1 MRKTLLSVFSLFS
14 MLTISAQQDVL
25 WEKTFGGEQA
35 EYLYHAIP
43 TLDYGFL
50 ILGSSASD
58 ATGDIQKK
66 NQGGLD
72 YFIWKMDE
80 NGNQEWQNSFG
91 GDGDDLLKSAI
102 TTPDGGFLLVGS
114 SNSSKSGDKTEKAI
128 GMTDVWM
135 IKLDPTGTIQWQRTI
150 GGLGNDEALTV
161 IRTTDKG
168 YLIGANSDSPKSNIK
183 SQDNFGSNDFWI
195 IKLDEKGT
203 VLWEKTIGGEQEE
216 ALKTIVETKNGY
228 LIGGISNSKKGELK
242 SQDSHYLSSV
252 WLVELNKEGEIIQE
266 KTLENDQQS
275 NLVSLNSTEN
285 KIILA
290 VNYLAKNE
298 LKLVELDENLSFS
311 NEKAKEFKS
320 SVQINS
326 VLPLENDY
334 LITANTIDYKHKST
348 TNQNDLE
355 SKYLAFYLDNRF
367 EENWKKEIGKNESFS
382 YLEKVIPMRDGS
394 FLLVGNSTNGSVAK
408 GQDDFYL
415 VKLGDKS
422 SQEKRTYIEA
432 YPNPTRDFVNV
443 LINKEFEKAVIEVYN
458 LTGQHLQTK
467 EVKYRSTPIS
477 LGNYPAGV
485 YILKI
490 SYDNQTESIKII
502 KK

>member
-1 MRKTLLSVFSLFS
+1 M
-14 MLTISAQQDVL
+14 
-25 WEKTFGGEQA
+25 
-35 EYLYHAIP
+35 
-43 TLDYGFL
+43 
-50 ILGSSASD
+50 
-58 ATGDIQKK
+58 
-66 NQGGLD
+66 
-72 YFIWKMDE
+72 
-80 NGNQEWQNSFG
+80 
-91 GDGDDLLKSAI
+91 
-102 TTPDGGFLLVGS
+102 
-114 SNSSKSGDKTEKAI
+114 
-128 GMTDVWM
+128 DVWM
-135 IKLDPTGTIQWQRTI
+135 IKLDPTGTIQWQKTI

-252 WLVELNKEGEIIQE
+252 WLVELNREGEIIQE

-275 NLVSLNSTEN
+275 NLVSLNSTDS
-285 KIILA
+285 KITLA
-290 VNYLAKNE
+290 FSYSAKNE
-298 LKLVELDENLSFS
+298 LKLVELDENFSFS
-311 NEKAKEFKS
+311 NEKSKEFKS
-320 SVQINS
+320 FVQINS

-490 SYDNQTESIKII
+490 NTDNQTESIKII

>member
-102 TTPDGGFLLVGS
+102 TTPEGGFLLVGS

-128 GMTDVWM
+128 GMMDVWM
-135 IKLDPTGTIQWQRTI
+135 IKLDPTGTIQWQKTI

-168 YLIGANSDSPKSNIK
+168 YLIGVNSDSPKSNIK

-275 NLVSLNSTEN
+275 NLVSLNSTDS

-290 VNYLAKNE
+290 VNYPAKNE

-311 NEKAKEFKS
+311 NEKSKEFKS

-348 TNQNDLE
+348 TNQNELE
-355 SKYLAFYLDNRF
+355 SKYLAFYFDNRF
-367 EENWKKEIGKNESFS
+367 EESWKKEIGKNESFS

-394 FLLVGNSTNGSVAK
+394 YLLLGNSTNGSTAK

-422 SQEKRTYIEA
+422 STEKRTYIEA

-467 EVKYRSTPIS
+467 EVKYRSTPILLS
-477 LGNYPAGV
+477 NYPAGV

-490 SYDNQTESIKII
+490 NYDNQTESIKII

>member
-1 MRKTLLSVFSLFS
+1 M
-14 MLTISAQQDVL
+14 

-128 GMTDVWM
+128 GIMDVWM
-135 IKLDPTGTIQWQRTI
+135 IKLDPTGTIQWQKTI

-285 KIILA
+285 KITLA
-290 VNYLAKNE
+290 FSYSAKNE

-311 NEKAKEFKS
+311 NEKSKEFKS
-320 SVQINS
+320 SIQINS

-334 LITANTIDYKHKST
+334 LITANTIGYKHKST
-348 TNQNDLE
+348 TNQNQLE
-355 SKYLAFYLDNRF
+355 SKYLAFYFDNRF
-367 EENWKKEIGKNESFS
+367 EESWKKEIGKNESFS

-394 FLLVGNSTNGSVAK
+394 YLLVGNSNNGSAAK

-490 SYDNQTESIKII
+490 NTDNQTESIKII